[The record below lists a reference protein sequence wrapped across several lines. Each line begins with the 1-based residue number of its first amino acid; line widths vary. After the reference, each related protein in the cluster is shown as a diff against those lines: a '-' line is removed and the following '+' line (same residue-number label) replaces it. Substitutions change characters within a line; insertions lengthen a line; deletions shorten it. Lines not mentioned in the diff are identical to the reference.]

1 MELNEYN
8 QKAINDVYKNAHIAL
23 QSISDLIPAVEDD
36 DIKSELVEEYEG
48 YEKII
53 GKISTFMAENKIEPQ
68 DINPLKKA
76 MLWSSIKMKT
86 LFNNSRNQVAEM
98 MINGTVMGINELTAM
113 KNEGENFEYVSF
125 KGAKMAKELAL
136 MLKQAE
142 KDDEKCIENYG
153 YAFEVYSIA
162 LILSSYSMP
171 LAVSKLLSAR
181 FAKGEYLNGY
191 RIFKGF

>member
-23 QSISDLIPAVEDD
+23 QSISDLIPAVDDD
-36 DIKSELVEEYEG
+36 DIKSELIEQYEG

-53 GKISTFMAENKIEPQ
+53 GKISTFMAETKIEPQ
-68 DINPLKKA
+68 DVSPFKKA

-113 KNEGENFEYVSF
+113 KNEGKNLDQE
-125 KGAKMAKELAL
+125 
-136 MLKQAE
+136 
-142 KDDEKCIENYG
+142 
-153 YAFEVYSIA
+153 
-162 LILSSYSMP
+162 
-171 LAVSKLLSAR
+171 LLSLLEELLSLEE
-181 FAKGEYLNGY
+181 EYEQRLKK
-191 RIFKGF
+191 FL